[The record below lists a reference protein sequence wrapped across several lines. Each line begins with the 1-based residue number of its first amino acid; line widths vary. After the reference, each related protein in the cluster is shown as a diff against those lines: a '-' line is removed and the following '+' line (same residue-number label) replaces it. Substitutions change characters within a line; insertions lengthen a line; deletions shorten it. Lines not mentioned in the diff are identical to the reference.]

1 MSKRLFERARM
12 GVRAG
17 VVLMVATGVAA
28 AQTEAWTLET
38 TAQRVL
44 EQAPE
49 RSAAEAEV
57 KARQGVS
64 RQAGV
69 WPNPTVELGADNSL
83 GKEDGQGGADLTQ
96 FRVSQP
102 LPVSGRLGVQR
113 KQADAGLKQAEAE
126 AGQQSLA
133 LEYEAA
139 RAFHGLQL
147 NRALFLLA
155 EQRLQSADEF
165 QDIGRRREQAG
176 DLSRLERLRLDVVR
190 ESAKQLIASAEGEYS
205 ESLSDF
211 LTLLNVAEADPA
223 VAALDH
229 PPTLPDLAGLES
241 HFEANPILLAARQR
255 VEFARY
261 GVDVA
266 RANRF
271 ADPEL
276 WLARERG
283 FLGGS
288 RQDVTAIGVAVTLPL
303 WDRGK
308 GHIDAARAAEQKAQ
322 FEVEALQRQIGNR
335 LRLTHL
341 HLGHLI
347 EQAQEYR
354 GKVLEPAEEIFQL
367 SRKGFAAGEVEILN
381 LVDAVETYFDARA
394 RYLEL
399 LHQSWLEAALL
410 RRAAGVSLLASPSV
424 KGNAQ

>member
-1 MSKRLFERARM
+1 MSRGLFERAGR
-12 GVRAG
+12 GVCAG
-17 VVLMVATGVAA
+17 VVLMVASGVAA

-49 RSAAEAEV
+49 RRAAEAEV
-57 KARQGVS
+57 KARQGVL

-139 RAFHGLQL
+139 RVFHGLQL

-223 VAALDH
+223 VAALNH
-229 PPTLPDLAGLES
+229 PPVLPDLAGLES
-241 HFEANPILLAARQR
+241 QFEANPILSAARQR
-255 VEFARY
+255 VEAARH

-308 GHIDAARAAEQKAQ
+308 GHIDTARAAKQKAQ
-322 FEVEALQRQIGNR
+322 FEAEALQRQIGNR
-335 LRLTHL
+335 LRLNHL
-341 HLGHLI
+341 HLAHLI

-399 LHQSWLEAALL
+399 LQQSWLEAAEL

-424 KGNAQ
+424 EGNAQ